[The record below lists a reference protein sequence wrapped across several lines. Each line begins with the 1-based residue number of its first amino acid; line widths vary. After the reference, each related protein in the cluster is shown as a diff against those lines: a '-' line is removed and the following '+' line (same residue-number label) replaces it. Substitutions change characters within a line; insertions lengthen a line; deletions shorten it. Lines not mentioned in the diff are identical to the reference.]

1 MMNEN
6 KLNEEVLNLVS
17 GGILREGWDETVYE
31 MMALYKGKFGES
43 GKARLITLFEEK
55 GVGGDSPLEPK
66 DIPVIVDYINANW
79 DAAPSV
85 QL

>member
-1 MMNEN
+1 MDEKRMLEEEAL
-6 KLNEEVLNLVS
+6 KLIN

-79 DAAPSV
+79 DAATSV

>member
-17 GGILREGWDETVYE
+17 GGGLREGWVETVYE

-43 GKARLITLFEEK
+43 GKARLITLFE
-55 GVGGDSPLEPK
+55 
-66 DIPVIVDYINANW
+66 YINANW
-79 DAAPSV
+79 DVAPSV

>member
-6 KLNEEVLNLVS
+6 KLNEDVPNLVS
-17 GGILREGWDETVYE
+17 GGVLREG
-31 MMALYKGKFGES
+31 
-43 GKARLITLFEEK
+43 
-55 GVGGDSPLEPK
+55 
-66 DIPVIVDYINANW
+66 W

>member
-1 MMNEN
+1 MDEKRMLEEEAL
-6 KLNEEVLNLVS
+6 KLIN